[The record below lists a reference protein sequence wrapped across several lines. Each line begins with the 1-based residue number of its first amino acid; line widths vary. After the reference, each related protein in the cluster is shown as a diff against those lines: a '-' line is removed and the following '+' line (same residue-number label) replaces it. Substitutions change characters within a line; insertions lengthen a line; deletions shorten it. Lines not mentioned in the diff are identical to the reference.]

1 MSLNWLSLLV
11 FLYLLLGAF
20 AGWRRGLVLVAASV
34 IGYIVG
40 LVVAA
45 HAQAGITRWLAG
57 VLPLKQWA
65 ALVVPR
71 QGVAANARSINDV
84 VAWSHMVLAVVVFL
98 LILMIVGGAIRALG
112 QAVTGIV
119 RQIPLV
125 RSANTVGGAAG
136 GVVENMLVVGVILG
150 LLLTL
155 PLIQHGPVAVV
166 VRQSPI
172 SVDLVRWVGKL
183 APWQAEHWLA

>member
-11 FLYLLLGAF
+11 FLYLLLGAL

-34 IGYIVG
+34 IGYIIG

-45 HAQAGITRWLAG
+45 HVQSSITRWLAG
-57 VLPLKQWA
+57 VLPFKQWA

-71 QGVAANARSINDV
+71 QGVLANAHSVADV
-84 VAWSHMVLAVVVFL
+84 VGWSHMVLGVLVFL
-98 LILMIVGGAIRALG
+98 IILMLIAGAVRALG
-112 QAVTGIV
+112 QAVTGVV

-125 RSANTVGGAAG
+125 RSANTVGGVVG
-136 GVVENMLVVGVILG
+136 GVVENMLIVGVILG

-155 PLIQHGPVAVV
+155 PLIQHGPVAMV

-172 SVDLVRWVGKL
+172 SVDLVHWVGRL

>member
-1 MSLNWLSLLV
+1 MTLNWLSLLV
-11 FLYLLLGAF
+11 LLYLVLGAF

-34 IGYIVG
+34 IGYIIG

-45 HAQAGITRWLAG
+45 HVQAGITRWLAR

-65 ALVVPR
+65 ALVVPH
-71 QGVAANARSINDV
+71 QGVAASARSISDV
-84 VAWSHMVLAVVVFL
+84 VAWSHMALAVVVFL
-98 LILMIVGGAIRALG
+98 LILMLVGGAIRALG
-112 QAVTGIV
+112 QAVTGLV

-136 GVVENMLVVGVILG
+136 GVVENMLIVGVILG

-155 PLIQHGPVAVV
+155 PLIQHGAVAVV

-172 SVDLVRWVGKL
+172 SVDLVHWVGKL
-183 APWQAEHWLA
+183 APWQAEHWLT